1 MPDSAGF
8 QSGVPERRT
17 SGVHVQCRLLRAA
30 FKIVFDV
37 LGFRLRKLEMAN
49 LAAAL
54 SIMLALRL
62 PFGEVIWRTLFALLL
77 NVFVYLNNDY
87 LDVTLDARSPDKHQ
101 GKIRFL
107 REHMRAALGAQLG
120 LLALLVTMAIAHSP
134 GLLVTLVLGAGI
146 CVAYS
151 KWLKHIPVADVL
163 AMTAWGFAMPLAGTP
178 LNSILG
184 LALAIQLGL
193 FSSVFEST
201 QVICD
206 HDADRA
212 TGVHTTAVVLGIDRT
227 MWLIRLLILLVAVY
241 AALVLHPMGGAV
253 AAGALLIRRREGQA
267 GRYWTTIKLVYGIAW
282 LAICAWVFF
291 QGQSQ
296 GLLWQIP
303 ADATIE
309 ALNWTTR

>member
-1 MPDSAGF
+1 M
-8 QSGVPERRT
+8 
-17 SGVHVQCRLLRAA
+17 
-30 FKIVFDV
+30 FDV

-62 PFGEVIWRTLFALLL
+62 PFGDVIWRTLFALLL
-77 NVFVYLNNDY
+77 NLFVYLNNDY
-87 LDVTLDARSPDKHQ
+87 LDVALDARAPDKHQ
-101 GKIRFL
+101 GKITFL

-120 LLALLVTMAIAHSP
+120 LLALLVAMAIAHSP

-184 LALAIQLGL
+184 LALAVQLGL

-212 TGVHTTAVVLGIDRT
+212 TGVHTTAVLLGIDRT

-241 AALVLHPMGGAV
+241 AALVLHPLGGAV
-253 AAGALLIRRREGQA
+253 AAGALLIRRRDGQA
-267 GRYWTTIKLVYGIAW
+267 GRYWTAIKLVYGIAW
-282 LAICAWVFF
+282 LGICAWVFF
-291 QGQSQ
+291 HGQSQ

-309 ALNWTTR
+309 ALNWTSR